1 MSDVVADESGT
12 ENFDADLDAGFNG
25 EESTELTT
33 TPEQEDEPQDQP
45 VENEEPPVEY
55 VQLTRQEA
63 EELRSYGQTITSLQA
78 DNKRLFDTAF
88 GKIGGLQQGIQQM
101 LERKQAE
108 TSSGAKVEVTDDD
121 MAPFAD
127 FPELSG
133 AFRKAIENVASKMRG
148 TGGQSFDPSLVDQRL
163 NPALNAFKEDLLNK
177 NETRFLAR
185 QHRDWKEVTN
195 SAEWNAWLDTK
206 PIEYVNQ
213 LADSWDADFV
223 GDAISEYKESIKKTK
238 QQNTNRQSVL
248 EAAVAPR
255 SSGNQSR
262 SRTEDDDFEAGFKGK

>member
-12 ENFDADLDAGFNG
+12 DNFDADLDAGFNG
-25 EESTELTT
+25 DESTELTT

-262 SRTEDDDFEAGFKGK
+262 SRTDDDDFEAGFKGK

>member
-12 ENFDADLDAGFNG
+12 DNFDADLDAGFNG
-25 EESTELTT
+25 DESTELTT
-33 TPEQEDEPQDQP
+33 TPDHDDEPQGQP

-148 TGGQSFDPSLVDQRL
+148 TGVQAFDPSLVDQRL
-163 NPALNAFKEDLLNK
+163 NPALSAFQDHLSKQ
-177 NETRFLAR
+177 NETRFLSR

-195 SAEWNAWLDTK
+195 SNEWNSWLDTK
-206 PIEYVNQ
+206 PAEYVKQ
-213 LADSWDADFV
+213 LADSWDADFI
-223 GDAISEYKESIKKTK
+223 GDAIDEFKSSVKKTQ
-238 QQNTNRQSVL
+238 QQNTKRQSVL